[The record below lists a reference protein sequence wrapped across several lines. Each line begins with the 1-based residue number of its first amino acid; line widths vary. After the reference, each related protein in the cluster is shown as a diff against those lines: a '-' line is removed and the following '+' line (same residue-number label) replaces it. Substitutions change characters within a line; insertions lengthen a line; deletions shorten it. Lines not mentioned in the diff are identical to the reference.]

1 MMRLEPPAGFSQLI
15 TLGPVSV
22 SHHNGFGANE
32 PKQTSAKLTTA
43 GQTSAATKFATLR
56 FRNSDATRSV
66 LCLRSA
72 ALCAVFGWAAPINA
86 PTKPQHSLITAFT
99 AALIHVDRPA
109 LWVTARLWVA
119 TNNNVPWPFYTLF
132 WKNCAEKKRGK
143 DIQPAYI
150 LNFIIYCAWPT
161 FIGNKMKIKKLSHQK
176 LLDFQSWQY
185 D

>member
-1 MMRLEPPAGFSQLI
+1 MMSHEPPAGFSQLI

-56 FRNSDATRSV
+56 FRNSDATRSK

-132 WKNCAEKKRGK
+132 WKIVQRKSVGK
-143 DIQPAYI
+143 ISS
-150 LNFIIYCAWPT
+150 LLII
-161 FIGNKMKIKKLSHQK
+161 
-176 LLDFQSWQY
+176 
-185 D
+185 